1 MNGMN
6 QANPPGLA
14 ALRNYGVNVANV
26 QQVFWQPLYDYQE
39 YDAAGVQTLTFFQ
52 QPKGAGGR
60 TLEDTNMLAAGQ
72 LPSPMRM
79 LVLGVEIAFFSGAAV
94 SGLQTAAPA
103 GLELDD
109 LSALQSRGHL
119 QFNIGQKSF
128 LDEAPIDQFPRGV
141 FIDSRNALAD
151 STTAGADQLSVI
163 SSAQF
168 GGRPYRIVPL
178 TLEPTQNF
186 DVSINFPNGV
196 VALPSGVNGRIG
208 VRLIGYQYRL
218 AQ

>member
-1 MNGMN
+1 MANPTL
-6 QANPPGLA
+6 ANPPGLN
-14 ALRNYGVNVANV
+14 ALKQYGVNVANV
-26 QQVFWQPLYDYQE
+26 QQVFWQPLYDYQA
-39 YDAAGVQTLTFFQ
+39 YPIAGAQTFTFFQ
-52 QPKGAGGR
+52 QPKGQGGR
-60 TLEDTNMLAAGQ
+60 TIEDTNMLAAGT

-79 LVLGVEIAFFSGAAV
+79 LVLGIEVAFFSGAAV
-94 SGLQTAAPA
+94 EGLQDAKPTATQLA
-103 GLELDD
+103 D
-109 LSALQSRGHL
+109 LNALQRRGHL

-141 FIDSRNALAD
+141 MIDSRNAMTDQTTPAAD
-151 STTAGADQLSVI
+151 LFSYTSN
-163 SSAQF
+163 AQF

-186 DVSINFPNGV
+186 DVQINFPNGA
-196 VALPSGVNGRIG
+196 VAMPSGVAGRIG

>member
-1 MNGMN
+1 MSNPTL
-6 QANPPGLA
+6 ANPPGLN
-14 ALRNYGVNVANV
+14 ALRQYGVNVANV
-26 QQVFWQPLYDYQE
+26 QQVFWQPLYDYQT

-79 LVLGVEIAFFSGAAV
+79 LVLGIELAFFSGAAV
-94 SGLQTAAPA
+94 SSFQAAPPA
-103 GLELDD
+103 GTELDD
-109 LSALQSRGHL
+109 LTALQGRGHL

-141 FIDSRNALAD
+141 MIDSRNALTD
-151 STTAGADQLSVI
+151 QTTPGADLFSVI

-196 VALPSGVNGRIG
+196 VALPSGVDGRIG